1 MPYLCF
7 LAQPVR
13 ASTEGPQG
21 RMMEL
26 QRNVL
31 GEFENIPLLV
41 KLATPGCGIAVML
54 FNMLSIIVSKA
65 VAIGHVGHRS

>member
-1 MPYLCF
+1 MPYVFF

-13 ASTEGPQG
+13 GSTEGPQG

-41 KLATPGCGIAVML
+41 MLATPGCGVAVL
-54 FNMLSIIVSKA
+54 LLHMLSIIMSKA

>member
-1 MPYLCF
+1 MPYFFF
-7 LAQPVR
+7 LAKPVR
-13 ASTEGPQG
+13 GSTEGPQG

-41 KLATPGCGIAVML
+41 KLATPGCGFAVML
-54 FNMLSIIVSKA
+54 LNVLSVIMSKA